1 MAHVTVHRDDV
12 ALDEPMLV
20 EGLPGIGLVGEIAA
34 DHLVS
39 AFDMTHYA
47 SVHCDGL
54 PRVAVY
60 QKGET
65 GVRSPVR
72 IYVDEDRDLLVLSSD
87 VPVSPKSAEH
97 FAACV
102 TEWIQDHGVTPIYLS
117 GLPAE
122 KGDVPDLSGIAT
134 GGADGLLA
142 EAEIDAPEQDGAI
155 TGPTGALIYEAER
168 RDLASIGL
176 VVESNRQFPDPEA
189 ARAILLNGV
198 EPLTGVEVE
207 TDSLVE
213 QAEEISEAKSQLAQ
227 QMQQASDESTSAEPL
242 GMYQ

>member
-1 MAHVTVHRDDV
+1 
-12 ALDEPMLV
+12 
-20 EGLPGIGLVGEIAA
+20 
-34 DHLVS
+34 
-39 AFDMTHYA
+39 
-47 SVHCDGL
+47 
-54 PRVAVY
+54 
-60 QKGET
+60 
-65 GVRSPVR
+65 
-72 IYVDEDRDLLVLSSD
+72 
-87 VPVSPKSAEH
+87 VSPKSAEH

-242 GMYQ
+242 GMYQMSGTGRQLAQLAIVALVGALIAVIVGWVVFVVVPTDPRNCSASCSCWPRHRRGPHRRKRRRVRLPSHNAAEVAVEGPITATGAGA